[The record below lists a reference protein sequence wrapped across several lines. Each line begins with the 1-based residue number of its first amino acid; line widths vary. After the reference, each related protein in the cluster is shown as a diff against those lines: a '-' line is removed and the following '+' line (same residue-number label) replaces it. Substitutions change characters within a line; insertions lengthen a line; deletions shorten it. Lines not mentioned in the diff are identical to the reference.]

1 MRLINLLVSSDHG
14 DEVKRQYLAAAI
26 TDPDASRM
34 DGWTPRCNQG
44 SRPLGVITPERRR
57 CEIMTI
63 NYC

>member
-1 MRLINLLVSSDHG
+1 
-14 DEVKRQYLAAAI
+14 VKRQYLAAAI